1 VSDLLLS
8 HGYFLAE
15 DEKERQIMKPYP
27 PLGLLYVS
35 AFLKSRGVAVEVF
48 DTTFRTR
55 DELYAALE
63 SWKGSKVLGL
73 YTNLMTRRPVVEI
86 AARAKSLGFTVVL
99 GGPESANYP
108 AEYLA
113 RGADVVV
120 LGEGE
125 ETMAELLPALAARG
139 PHGLHGVAGTVF
151 RDGEGRVVTNGA
163 RAQIPDL
170 DLLPDPDREAIDTA
184 AYVDVWRRHHGAGSV
199 NLITARGCP
208 YKCDWCSHAVFGFTH
223 RRRSPA
229 NVAGEVERIRDRYRP
244 DQLWYADDV
253 FTLQHGWLFAYAR
266 ELKAR
271 GLRIPFETISRADR
285 MMKEEVL
292 ETLAEMGCSRIW
304 IGSESGSQRILD
316 AMQRGVTVEQ
326 VRWATRAAQRHGIE
340 VGMFLMWGYDGET
353 VEDIEAT
360 IEHVKQAG
368 PDVFFTTVSYP
379 IRNTGYF
386 GKVAGRVVLDKAWED
401 ATDRDHRIAGR
412 HSRAYYRQADRWLKS
427 EVEAHRLDAS
437 DPAAAA
443 AKRAEARTARDGLL
457 AAAGEVEA

>member
-1 VSDLLLS
+1 
-8 HGYFLAE
+8 
-15 DEKERQIMKPYP
+15 
-27 PLGLLYVS
+27 
-35 AFLKSRGVAVEVF
+35 
-48 DTTFRTR
+48 
-55 DELYAALE
+55 
-63 SWKGSKVLGL
+63 
-73 YTNLMTRRPVVEI
+73 
-86 AARAKSLGFTVVL
+86 
-99 GGPESANYP
+99 
-108 AEYLA
+108 
-113 RGADVVV
+113 
-120 LGEGE
+120 
-125 ETMAELLPALAARG
+125 MAELLPALAARG
-139 PHGLHGVAGTVF
+139 PHRLHGVAGTVF
-151 RDGEGRVVTNGA
+151 RDGEGRVVTNGE

-229 NVAGEVERIRDRYRP
+229 NVAAEVERIRDRYLP

-412 HSRAYYRQADRWLKS
+412 HSRAYYRQADRWLRS